1 MSHSGTKGHD
11 IISSH
16 LGNSEQGRDLI
27 KSETGYDQ
35 GSG

>member
-11 IISSH
+11 VISSH
-16 LGNSEQGRDLI
+16 FGNIEQGRDLI